1 MFFQWL
7 FKSKCGILVISFQ
20 EPYDL
25 NCGEQILINKKKSL
39 HYRSGWQFREQYLG
53 CIRKG
58 QGNIY
63 VWVLTYI
70 YITYNITYIC
80 YILCIVMW
88 RKCCRIWSWYIK
100 ENEINCN
107 HPSLMTII
115 YWECSPANSFF
126 FFFLPRVTPAR
137 HCLCVIFFPAGP
149 TSAASATEL
158 DTLAVAAT
166 TTRWRSVLVTLFLHL
181 KHITWSLAKDDGT
194 ALRCCRLLVCGCVC
208 LLFCLKKQCYDPVF
222 YYLLHLVST
231 TSYFSLVYIL
241 AEMYCVY
248 SLWYAGPCQSGL
260 SEPTVL

>member
-25 NCGEQILINKKKSL
+25 NCGEQILIYQKNL
-39 HYRSGWQFREQYLG
+39 F
-53 CIRKG
+53 IIG
-58 QGNIY
+58 QGGNSENNTWAVSEKDKVTFMFWVICSNI
-63 VWVLTYI
+63 LYI
-70 YITYNITYIC
+70 YITYIC
-80 YILCIVMW
+80 FILCIVMS

-107 HPSLMTII
+107 HPSLMTVI
-115 YWECSPANSFF
+115 YWECSPANS

-181 KHITWSLAKDDGT
+181 KHITWSLA
-194 ALRCCRLLVCGCVC
+194 R
-208 LLFCLKKQCYDPVF
+208 
-222 YYLLHLVST
+222 
-231 TSYFSLVYIL
+231 
-241 AEMYCVY
+241 
-248 SLWYAGPCQSGL
+248 
-260 SEPTVL
+260 